1 MKRYAFIHTIDGV
14 DVFIVEAS
22 NKENA
27 IRVFIK
33 RIRGKFGF
41 FNELRRRD
49 ILEDV
54 SLGSLTIKRVTEV
67 R

>member
-1 MKRYAFIHTIDGV
+1 MNRYAFIHDINGM
-14 DVFIVEAS
+14 DVFIVRGA

-27 IRVFIK
+27 IKAFIK
-33 RIRGKFGF
+33 RVRGKFGF
-41 FNELRRRD
+41 FDQLRRRD